1 MATIF
6 GTAGNDTLAATARF
20 DELFGLAGNDRLT
33 TTFSDVNLSGGTGDD
48 WLRAS
53 STGVKD
59 EFGTIEATGTL
70 SGDNGNDMIL
80 SFASLFS
87 STLNH
92 GDPTAYQSAYNLV
105 GGTGNDT
112 LHSASNIN
120 VHTGQQDFIS
130 VDDFLRGDDGNDDLS
145 SISHV
150 STDDRT
156 ILELDLSGGQG
167 DDHLSASATL
177 SVTGDLGNRATVFL
191 SLDGGSGN
199 DILQAHSSNA
209 SETGSAQYS
218 SYLEGGS
225 GNDHIIV
232 DSRDTGGTGGFES
245 VYINAGTG
253 NDCAI
258 IHCAATSGD
267 SAEIDISVFGDD
279 FRDFLGAGGDDLINI
294 DATVNAPQGIISIAG
309 YGQAGNDRILAS
321 ATTHNATDTV
331 SLTLGGGGGND
342 FVSGKI
348 VAPAGTGSQHLYGDD
363 GNDQLIAQGGNN
375 NQLEGDRGNDTATGS
390 SNADL
395 FYQDYSSMADGVKD
409 RDVITNYSKAEG
421 DKLALPNG
429 IHDVASWMVTGHDT
443 QLTLVGDHDVLV
455 LKNVVVTDLAH
466 DILFA

>member
-33 TTFSDVNLSGGTGDD
+33 TTFSDVSLSGGAGND

-70 SGDNGNDMIL
+70 SGDNGNDMLL
-80 SFASLFS
+80 SSASLFS

-92 GDPTAYQSAYNLV
+92 GDPTGYLSAYNLV

-120 VHTGQQDFIS
+120 VHTGQQDSIR

-145 SISHV
+145 SVSRV
-150 STDDRT
+150 STDDST
-156 ILELDLSGGQG
+156 NLALKLSGGQG
-167 DDHLSASATL
+167 DDHLSASATV
-177 SVTGDLGNRATVFL
+177 SVTGDLGNRAGML
-191 SLDGGSGN
+191 LDLDGGSGN
-199 DILQAHSSNA
+199 DVLQAHSSNV
-209 SETGSAQYS
+209 SENGSAVTI

-225 GNDHIIV
+225 GNDHIIIDNV
-232 DSRDTGGTGGFES
+232 DTGGTGAFES
-245 VYINAGTG
+245 ATINAGTG
-253 NDCAI
+253 SDCATV
-258 IHCAATSGD
+258 HCSATSGD

-279 FRDFLGAGGDDLINI
+279 FRDFLGAGGNDLINI
-294 DATVNAPQGIISIAG
+294 DATVNAPNGTISIVG

-321 ATTHNATDTV
+321 ATAHNTTDTV
-331 SLTLGGGGGND
+331 SLTLGGGSGND

-348 VAPAGTGSQHLYGDD
+348 VAPDGTGSQHLYGDE
-363 GNDQLIAQGGNN
+363 GNDHLIAQGGNN
-375 NQLEGDRGNDTATGS
+375 NQLEGDQGSDTVTGS

-421 DKLALPNG
+421 DQLALPNG
-429 IHDVASWMVTGHDT
+429 IHDVASWTVTGHDT

-455 LKNVVVTDLAH
+455 LKNVVVTDLAQ